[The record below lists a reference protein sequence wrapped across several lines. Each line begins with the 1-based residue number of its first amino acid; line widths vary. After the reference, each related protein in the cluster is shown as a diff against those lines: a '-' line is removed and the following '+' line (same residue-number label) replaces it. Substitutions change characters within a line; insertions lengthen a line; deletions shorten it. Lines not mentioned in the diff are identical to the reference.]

1 MKERKGF
8 LLQPESMALTKEV
21 RERLERVTS
30 AFNTSPQAIIT
41 LRLSSSLEYGRKI
54 EKRLGDLYQGTEI
67 EKWFLGGILKSYM
80 QTLIDMGIVWQ
91 DSTELDR
98 RGKVLR
104 RFALTD
110 FGLLYGQPIA
120 AAFVDFEQRRK
131 ESFNPILGQTAVN
144 YEGKNR
150 APITRSLTLLVLR
163 NGGKSIAEIERALV
177 MYGITKDVIAEAV
190 VALSQAG
197 MVAYRGLRRY
207 MPWVEYGFTNIPAQG
222 RIVHTEKKTLV
233 SRVVDICE
241 EIKAE
246 GGSGVTRR
254 MVYARLPGS
263 IKENR
268 DRRIFLIE
276 ITTILRRLEGR
287 GYLERGLFKGGEKYP
302 DVELTGKGE
311 LLVDEFILPL
321 TDALSGGEIL
331 PRWREDLLP
340 CVKKDLSFYAQETGR
355 LYYPHSKSGRKEQH
369 QQDQAS
375 ILSLL
380 EEEGA
385 SAKPQTVYQLSVEA
399 GVPLRT
405 LKRHLKGL
413 LRDGKISRVVVD
425 GRNCYFRSKS

>member
-1 MKERKGF
+1 MKERKDF
-8 LLQPESMALTKEV
+8 LFQPESIALTKEV

-41 LRLSSSLEYGRKI
+41 LRLSSSLEYGWKI
-54 EKRLGDLYQGTEI
+54 GKRLGDLYQGTEI
-67 EKWFLGGILKSYM
+67 EKWFPGKGILKSYM

-104 RFALTD
+104 RFALTN
-110 FGLLYGQPIA
+110 FGLLYGQPVA

-163 NGGKSIAEIERALV
+163 NGGKSMAEIEKALV
-177 MYGITKDVIAEAV
+177 AYGITKDVIAEAV
-190 VALSQAG
+190 VALAQAG
-197 MVAYRGLRRY
+197 MVVRKGLRMS
-207 MPWVEYGFTNIPAQG
+207 MPWVEYEFTNIPAPQG
-222 RIVHTEKKTLV
+222 RIVHTEKKTLI

-254 MVYARLPGS
+254 MVYTRLPGS

-276 ITTILRRLEGR
+276 ITTILRRLEER
-287 GYLERGLFKGGEKYP
+287 GYLERGLFKDRKRYP
-302 DVELTGKGE
+302 DIELTDKGE
-311 LLVDEFILPL
+311 LLADEFILPL
-321 TDALSGGEIL
+321 TDALSGGETL
-331 PRWREDLLP
+331 SQWREVLLP
-340 CVKKDLSFYAQETGR
+340 GVKENLGFYAQETGR

-369 QQDQAS
+369 QQDQES

-385 SAKPQTVYQLSVEA
+385 SAKPQTVYRLSVEA

-405 LKRHLKGL
+405 LKRHLRGL
-413 LRDGKISRVVVD
+413 LREGKISRVVVD
-425 GRNCYFRSKS
+425 GRNCYFR